1 MRGFTYI
8 WKFKATY
15 YNTVEET
22 VSTKKIETC
31 SESMEFCYHQ
41 AITLACSDD
50 YLPSYSMLV
59 KIELIKNDLYTDLR
73 WKYKK
78 PENED

>member
-22 VSTKKIETC
+22 VSTKEIETC

-73 WKYKK
+73 
-78 PENED
+78 

>member
-1 MRGFTYI
+1 
-8 WKFKATY
+8 
-15 YNTVEET
+15 
-22 VSTKKIETC
+22 
-31 SESMEFCYHQ
+31 MEFCYHQ